1 MGLLA
6 GDVRRLPPN
15 CASTI
20 QVFQRLANSKASKDK
35 VALISDNS
43 KISFSELQCMV
54 DSLQVWLS
62 KSVEAIESKHR
73 KSQRERA
80 ARKQGK
86 DEREER
92 SASVKRSDSAAGSS
106 DAAEAQRARG
116 PSADD
121 GGDGE
126 AARDEQQARGRNPVF
141 VAICL
146 HRCPRL
152 VALILAIWKLGWAY
166 VPLDPTVPALRTLYV
181 LRDSEPACVVT
192 DSHTTIKIQQLER
205 DTALSPR
212 KGDAKRAAQDSDYD
226 LSERILD
233 IGGWDITKTSDALVA
248 EIDAQEP
255 GAATDAGAPHHGS
268 QQIACVLYTSGS
280 TGTPK
285 GVRLTMENLMNRIC
299 WQWRDLPYKPDEVC
313 LMSKSLTFVDS
324 LTELFGPLL
333 AAVPVVVAREPSVNP
348 ELLIKYTYLHVWVSS
363 GEPLPG
369 WLLNDFFAMFPGSK
383 LVNLYGSTEVTG
395 DVTCFPVDETNW
407 RAGVKVPI
415 GTPILNTALM
425 VVRHDGQA
433 YHCARDDMAG
443 EIVIL
448 GKNVCAGYLE
458 GRLSPGDR
466 ETFLRLSAIRID
478 DEAKKKKVQDFLAA
492 LDSSSEHDPRPCP
505 SRSSSQK
512 DGEVGR
518 VLENNTKKL
527 VSFIR
532 SKSAESS
539 SPRREGSGGSS
550 PKAAS
555 PKAASPKAP
564 EAATDGVQSQIPRQ
578 AMVQTAQP
586 VVFEGRRDAQVKV
599 RGVRVSLAEV
609 EDAVHRSGPFLRTA
623 LHSPPFFAV
632 SRRYAESH
640 YVLAA
645 TEQDSE
651 DEDPVLVAYVVL
663 KKEFEDR
670 DTPITEDLLR
680 CLRTFLPQVMV
691 PRLVVVDSLP
701 HLPSGKVD
709 RQGLLQMY
717 RRRMSYRNSKDNILI
732 LRPVDFPCER
742 LSTQTFVFPLCDLES
757 LIIHALRLRKDSRPP
772 FTPSRPSPWQPEIHG
787 PCRLLCHVR
796 QELCHNAGLDR
807 LPQVG
812 DWMPHAGD
820 WKEQSGDWMPQQ
832 GDWSPQSGDWK
843 PQDDEWKLQTDDWNP
858 DTGDWKTAV
867 DDWKTAVD
875 DWNPDTGDWK
885 SDTGDWTPDTGDWD
899 PDKVDWTPELC
910 ETKKIRPRWNNSS
923 GYWFWSH

>member
-35 VALISDNS
+35 VALISDNQ

-348 ELLIKYTYLHVWVSS
+348 ELLIKYVSQHAVTRLVLVPSLLKLLLLYLNTSKESIRALQTYLHVWVSS

-555 PKAASPKAP
+555 PKAASPKAASP
-564 EAATDGVQSQIPRQ
+564 TASRVKFPDRQWSKRLSPSTPPPPPPRDALVYRTGDYGKVVGGQ
-578 AMVQTAQP
+578 

-609 EDAVHRSGPFLRTA
+609 EDAVHRSG
-623 LHSPPFFAV
+623 
-632 SRRYAESH
+632 
-640 YVLAA
+640 
-645 TEQDSE
+645 
-651 DEDPVLVAYVVL
+651 
-663 KKEFEDR
+663 
-670 DTPITEDLLR
+670 
-680 CLRTFLPQVMV
+680 
-691 PRLVVVDSLP
+691 
-701 HLPSGKVD
+701 
-709 RQGLLQMY
+709 
-717 RRRMSYRNSKDNILI
+717 
-732 LRPVDFPCER
+732 
-742 LSTQTFVFPLCDLES
+742 
-757 LIIHALRLRKDSRPP
+757 
-772 FTPSRPSPWQPEIHG
+772 
-787 PCRLLCHVR
+787 
-796 QELCHNAGLDR
+796 
-807 LPQVG
+807 
-812 DWMPHAGD
+812 
-820 WKEQSGDWMPQQ
+820 
-832 GDWSPQSGDWK
+832 
-843 PQDDEWKLQTDDWNP
+843 
-858 DTGDWKTAV
+858 
-867 DDWKTAVD
+867 
-875 DWNPDTGDWK
+875 
-885 SDTGDWTPDTGDWD
+885 
-899 PDKVDWTPELC
+899 
-910 ETKKIRPRWNNSS
+910 
-923 GYWFWSH
+923 